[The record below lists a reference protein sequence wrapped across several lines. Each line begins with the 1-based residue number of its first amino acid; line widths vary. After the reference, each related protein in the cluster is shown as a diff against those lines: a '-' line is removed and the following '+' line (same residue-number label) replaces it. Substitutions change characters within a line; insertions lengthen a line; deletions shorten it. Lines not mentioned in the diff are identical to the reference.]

1 MFSRS
6 CIFSKK
12 EVGVKEMFVN
22 CNQALEI
29 AKTKI
34 KQTEAQRNI
43 AYASWSDTSLGQP
56 VLVEDVFNA
65 PSYWI
70 VPLVIQEQ
78 VAGFVRILGTGKV
91 TAIGTFGEIRDS

>member
-1 MFSRS
+1 
-6 CIFSKK
+6 
-12 EVGVKEMFVN
+12 MFVN

-43 AYASWSDTSLGQP
+43 AYASLGQP
-56 VLVEDVFNA
+56 VLVEDVFKA

-70 VPLVIQEQ
+70 VPLLIQNR
-78 VAGFVRILGTGKV
+78 VAGFMRILGTGKV
-91 TAIGTFGEIRDS
+91 TASGTFVEIRDS